1 MIRRA
6 AIFLFALLAGALVT
20 VVLVDV
26 LYYER
31 APMFAPSFL
40 GGFAIVGIAILL
52 ADTTFSRG
60 RADNLEQRTGRLTQL
75 IEELETFTHSL
86 EAANVRSHANE
97 ERYKGLV
104 DAQADAIMRC
114 TPDGRVTYANKAFFK
129 LFMMGPADTIG
140 QPFRPEL
147 HPDSPLSDSGRWIG
161 RETGQERISYDQLIK
176 TVAGYRWIAW
186 EDYAIRD
193 ADGGLVE
200 IQSVGRDITQ
210 RKELQDA
217 LTEARDKAEDANR
230 AKSRF
235 LATMSHEIRTP
246 MNGVLGMA
254 RLLLETNLAP
264 DQKTYA
270 DAIRQSGMSLLALIE
285 EILDL
290 SKIESGAL
298 VIEKSDVALRPLIEG
313 IAELLSTRAFA
324 KNVEIVTAVAPDVPE
339 SINADGIRLRQVV
352 TNLVGN
358 AIKFTEQGGV
368 VVTADVEKP
377 DSSGSPLVLR
387 LEVRDTGIGVPPE
400 KQAQIFEDF
409 VQADSSHARRFE
421 GTGLGL
427 SISKRLVNAMR
438 GEIGVTSEGAGSTF
452 WVTIP
457 LDETAVREA
466 GRSLRRN
473 RVALI
478 TGSPILREGLRL
490 QLVAAGADVVEI
502 ENLAALSA
510 GRDAADMV
518 LVDAHWSETE
528 PPPDVSS
535 IGTPAVALLPPTH
548 RAQIGQLSAKGYRA
562 YLIKPIRQDS
572 LERRLM
578 AVAAGATPEIS
589 AVSEQRETRF
599 KPGLSI
605 LLAEDNP
612 VNALLARELLRRRG
626 HSVEQ
631 VATGEAA
638 VNACQRARFDVVI
651 MDLHMPGLDGIEAT
665 RRIRA
670 AEAAGGGRHLPIF
683 ALTADAL
690 DTGRKACLAAG
701 MDGFLTKPVDPSEL
715 DAVLATITPPKVVA
729 AE

>member
-1 MIRRA
+1 MIARA
-6 AIFLFALLAGALVT
+6 AILLFATLAAVLAT
-20 VVLVDV
+20 VVVVDV
-26 LYYER
+26 LFYGR
-31 APMFAPSFL
+31 LTILDPTFL
-40 GGFAIVGIAILL
+40 GGFAVIGIGILL
-52 ADTTFSRG
+52 ADMTTSRH
-60 RADNLEQRTGRLTQL
+60 RAQDLNERTGRLTQL
-75 IEELETFTHSL
+75 IEELETFTSSL
-86 EAANVRSHANE
+86 EAANQRSRASE

-114 TPDGRVTYANKAFFK
+114 TPDGRVTYANKAFFQ
-129 LFMMGPADTIG
+129 LFMLSPEDAVGR
-140 QPFRPEL
+140 PFQPEL
-147 HPDSPLSDSGRWIG
+147 HPDSPLPDSGRRIG
-161 RETGQERISYDQLIK
+161 HETGQERVSYDQLIK

-186 EDYAIRD
+186 EDYAIRSL
-193 ADGGLVE
+193 DGALLE
-200 IQSVGRDITQ
+200 IQRVGRDITV

-264 DQKTYA
+264 DQKSYA

-285 EILDL
+285 DILDF

-298 VIEKSDVALRPLIEG
+298 VIEKGDVALRPLIEG
-313 IAELLSTRAFA
+313 IAELLSTRAFV
-324 KNVEIVTAVAPDVPE
+324 KNIEIVTAVGAKVPE
-339 SINADGIRLRQVV
+339 TITADGIRLRQVL

-368 VVTADVEKP
+368 LVTADIEKP
-377 DSSGSPLVLR
+377 TLPNAPLVLKIT
-387 LEVRDTGIGVPPE
+387 VRDTGIGVPPH
-400 KQAQIFEDF
+400 KHSQIFEDF

-427 SISKRLVNAMR
+427 SISKRLVAAMG
-438 GEIGVTSEGAGSTF
+438 GEIGVTSEGVGSIF
-452 WVTIP
+452 WVTLP
-457 LDETAVREA
+457 LEEAALRVSHPPLKDE
-466 GRSLRRN
+466 

-478 TGSPILREGLRL
+478 SGCPILREGLRL
-490 QLVAAGADVVEI
+490 QLVAAGADVVQPET
-502 ENLAALSA
+502 LAALAAQSA
-510 GRDAADMV
+510 SANLL
-518 LVDAHWSETE
+518 LVDAHWNEME
-528 PPPDVSS
+528 PLPDVSA
-535 IGTPAVALLPPTH
+535 IGVPAVALLPPAH
-548 RAQIGQLSAKGYRA
+548 RAQLGQLSAKGYRA
-562 YLIKPIRQDS
+562 YLIKPVRQDS

-578 AVAAGATPEIS
+578 AVAAGASPEIS
-589 AVSEQRETRF
+589 AASQHEETRF

-631 VATGEAA
+631 VSTGEAA
-638 VNACQRARFDVVI
+638 VTACQRARFDVVI

-670 AEAAGGGRHLPIF
+670 AEAAGGSRRLPIF

-701 MDGFLTKPVDPSEL
+701 MDGFLTKPVDPAEL
-715 DAVLATITPPKVVA
+715 DAVLATIGPPAIVA